1 MRYLSSFL
9 ILLISF
15 VASHGAFASGDWGKK
30 KYSEVRVLHSPFLS
44 ETTKNKYM
52 VGLHIKMQ
60 KKWKTYWRQPGD
72 AGIPPHFDWKGSEN
86 VKSVKVLWPA
96 PLRMVDPY
104 VTTIG
109 YEGEVVF
116 PVIFEA
122 KDESKPIRAKLNF
135 AYGVCLDICI
145 PEDRKMSFSVPV
157 SKGSNSRDHSLLS
170 RFYKRVPEIVGQ
182 SVEKSYLIRDY
193 PVIRGI
199 KTSLSS
205 KKPQILFNVIYPPN
219 SKQHD
224 IFVEASGG
232 YFIAEPTKSKT
243 YEWKR
248 EKGQATENL
257 GVVVEYKIDL
267 TKGDKPARLKS
278 KTITATMVSDVARSQ
293 TSWVVE

>member
-1 MRYLSSFL
+1 MRYLFG
-9 ILLISF
+9 LLIIISF
-15 VASHGAFASGDWGKK
+15 NSGQTAFASSDWGKK
-30 KYSEVRVLHSPFLS
+30 KYSEVRVLHSPYLS
-44 ETTKNKYM
+44 ETTRNKYM
-52 VGLHIKMQ
+52 VGLHIKMK

-86 VKSVKVLWPA
+86 IKSVKVLWPA

-109 YEGEVVF
+109 YDTEVVF

-122 KDESKPIRAKLNF
+122 KDESKPIKAKLNF

-145 PEDRKMSFSVPV
+145 PEERKMAFSIPV
-157 SKGSNSRDHSLLS
+157 SQGSNSKDHALLS
-170 RFYKRVPEIVGQ
+170 RFYKRVPEMVGQ
-182 SVEKSYLIRDY
+182 SLEKSYLIRDY

-199 KTSLSS
+199 KTELSAE
-205 KKPQILFNVIYPPN
+205 KPQLLFQVIYPPN

-232 YFIAEPTKSKT
+232 YFIAEPTKSKS

-248 EKGQATENL
+248 DRGQDTETL
-257 GVVVEYKIDL
+257 GTVVEYKIDL
-267 TKGDKPARLKS
+267 TKGDKPAGLKG